1 MEIIGLKL
9 PMIKEG
15 DDLAQIILSVLE
27 NIDLALEDDDI
38 VLVTE
43 KIVSKSQ
50 GRLVDLETVVPTV
63 EAKKLA
69 DATEKDPRIVEL
81 ILQESREIVLTGP
94 NFIITETLDG
104 FVCANAGIDSSNVV
118 EGKVK
123 LLPLDPDSAAE
134 DIRRKIEKTLGKHI
148 GVVISDSFGR
158 PFRLGSVGVAIGASG
173 LTTLWDRRGETD
185 LYGRTLESTRVA
197 VADCIA
203 SAVNLVT
210 GDGSEG
216 IPAAVIKG
224 LKFTGTGR
232 ALDLIREKEED
243 KFR

>member
-123 LLPLDPDSAAE
+123 LLPLDPDRAAE

-216 IPAAVIKG
+216 IPVAVIKG

>member
-9 PMIKEG
+9 PLIKEG
-15 DDLAQIILSVLE
+15 DDLAEIILRLLE
-27 NIDLALEDDDI
+27 NMGMTLEDDDI

-50 GRLVDLETVVPTV
+50 GRLVDMKTVTPTE
-63 EAKKLA
+63 EAEKLA
-69 DATEKDPRIVEL
+69 DATDKDPRVVEL
-81 ILQESREIVLTGP
+81 ILRESREIVLTGP
-94 NFIITETLDG
+94 NFIITETRDG

-123 LLPLDPDSAAE
+123 LLPLDPDRAAE
-134 DIRRKIEKTLGKHI
+134 EIRQKIEKTLGKHI

-158 PFRLGSVGVAIGASG
+158 PFRSGSVGVAIGASG
-173 LTTLWDRRGETD
+173 LTALWDRRGETD

-203 SAVNLVT
+203 SAANLVT

-216 IPAAVIKG
+216 IPVAVIKG
-224 LKFTGTGR
+224 LKFTGVGR
-232 ALDLIREKEED
+232 AADLIRPKEED
-243 KFR
+243 RFR